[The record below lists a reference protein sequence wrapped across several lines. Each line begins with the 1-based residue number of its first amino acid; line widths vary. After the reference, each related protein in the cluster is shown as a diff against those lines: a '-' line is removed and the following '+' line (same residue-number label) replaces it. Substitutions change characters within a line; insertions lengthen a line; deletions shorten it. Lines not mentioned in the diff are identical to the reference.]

1 MLPNK
6 NTRAMS
12 MTSFWCL
19 YYWLWTDFTHISGV
33 SYVDFQYVNTAWQ
46 KSMERFGP
54 IHSPHLV
61 IQHENPGSRGL
72 EAHFQDS
79 KFKQIIL
86 LFIVLPVSLKCVPNC
101 SILLQDH
108 PIWTNPSSF
117 CRLKLKNIHNFSE
130 GWYSILKAVVFH
142 TFRCIKNFFKKM
154 YQIFMQL
161 FWKIVLDAL
170 ISMQPKRWFYPLCF
184 CLGLLWQYTCKC
196 QHISFFSPCIKI
208 YRPNSISYFCM
219 FYVLMLAFEFLFFFS
234 ITWQC
239 LEQLLV
245 FPSYCQSSCVLR
257 TILPLWMTY

>member
-6 NTRAMS
+6 NTRTIS

-19 YYWLWTDFTHISGV
+19 YYWLWTDFPHISGV

-142 TFRCIKNFFKKM
+142 AFRCIKIFFKKM
-154 YQIFMQL
+154 VSNFYTAILENSFRCTYFNATEKMILSTLLL
-161 FWKIVLDAL
+161 F
-170 ISMQPKRWFYPLCF
+170 
-184 CLGLLWQYTCKC
+184 GLTMT
-196 QHISFFSPCIKI
+196 I
-208 YRPNSISYFCM
+208 YVQMS
-219 FYVLMLAFEFLFFFS
+219 AHFLF
-234 ITWQC
+234 
-239 LEQLLV
+239 
-245 FPSYCQSSCVLR
+245 QSV
-257 TILPLWMTY
+257 Y